1 MNDYKILLYQIDTD
15 DGPEWIAEY
24 PELKYC
30 SGGGKTQIEALQMA
44 EEEKRF
50 YLEALK
56 NIGEEAPVPNK
67 FHNYSGKFSV
77 RVSKSLHA
85 KAVVAA
91 QEEGLSLNALVS
103 EALAEK
109 VYNNDGISSVKKLSD
124 ATIKILTEQY
134 ENMKMTNNQYINSMS
149 EIKRQF
155 AREFDYSVYNYH
167 VLNNNLKNDN
177 FSNMQWGKF
186 NKKMVMN

>member
-1 MNDYKILLYQIDTD
+1 MEDYKILLYQIDTD
-15 DGPEWIAEY
+15 DGKEWIAEY

-56 NIGEEAPVPNK
+56 NIGEEVPVPNK

-91 QEEGLSLNALVS
+91 QEEGLSLNALVL
-103 EALAEK
+103 EALVER
-109 VYNNDGISSVKKLSD
+109 VYNKQKL
-124 ATIKILTEQY
+124 TK
-134 ENMKMTNNQYINSMS
+134 EN
-149 EIKRQF
+149 
-155 AREFDYSVYNYH
+155 
-167 VLNNNLKNDN
+167 KNERI
-177 FSNMQWGKF
+177 
-186 NKKMVMN
+186 